1 MGYTA
6 CVIIS
11 PAPERRLGKL
21 EGGNRRRKQLTS
33 RDILQ
38 SLSEAREDHMQQLV
52 NRTDT
57 EQGSNG
63 PWGSVIDRGR
73 PSRSGS
79 GRESPFSFRNEFADV
94 DLGGGGNEDVE
105 RGESRVG
112 GGGRVVRLEGGEER
126 PVTSGSMW
134 TCCLCCRG
142 VCICV

>member
-1 MGYTA
+1 M
-6 CVIIS
+6 IIS

-21 EGGNRRRKQLTS
+21 EGGNRRRKQLAS

-52 NRTDT
+52 NRPDT

-94 DLGGGGNEDVE
+94 DLGEGGGNEDVE